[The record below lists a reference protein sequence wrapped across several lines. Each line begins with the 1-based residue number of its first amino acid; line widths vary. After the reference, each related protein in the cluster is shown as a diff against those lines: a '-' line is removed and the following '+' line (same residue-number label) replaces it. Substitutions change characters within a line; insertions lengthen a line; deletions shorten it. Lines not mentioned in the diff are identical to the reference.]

1 MVLKNVAIS
10 ARSLRVE
17 LEERFLEILSSLSR
31 DSFEFLPEDGASIF
45 QSLSKIFVD
54 RLEVYRTRDLY
65 WIFFWEVGGGGGGG
79 NVSSTL

>member
-65 WIFFWEVGGGGGGG
+65 WIFFWEGGGGG